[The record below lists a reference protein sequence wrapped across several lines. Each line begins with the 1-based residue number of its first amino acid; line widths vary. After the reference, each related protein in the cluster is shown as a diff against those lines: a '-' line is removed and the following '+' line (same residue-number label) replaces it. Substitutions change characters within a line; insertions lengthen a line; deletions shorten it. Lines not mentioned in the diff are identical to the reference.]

1 MRILASFLLLL
12 AICAGG
18 CKTPSKTKD
27 KEKKAALSKK
37 VKAGLREDTD
47 VDFEAFVG
55 RLKKAVAAHDVTT
68 LAGMMTTDF
77 GYSLKPEKS
86 GEGVFKYWDDQNL
99 WPELDGIL
107 TEKFV
112 KKGEFMVSPPQFA
125 DESLNYDGYRIGIRR
140 INGSWKFAY
149 FVNG

>member
-1 MRILASFLLLL
+1 MKIITCVLLLFAL
-12 AICAGG
+12 ALGG
-18 CKTPSKTKD
+18 CKTPSKVE
-27 KEKKAALSKK
+27 KEKKAALKK
-37 VKAGLREDTD
+37 KTKAELREDSD
-47 VDFEAFVG
+47 VDFQAFVG
-55 RLKKAVAAHDVTT
+55 RLRKAVAAHDINT
-68 LAGMMTTDF
+68 LAGMMTPDF

-86 GEGVFKYWDDQNL
+86 GEGVFKYWEDQNL

-107 TEKFV
+107 SEKFV
-112 KKGEFMVSPPQFA
+112 KKGDYMVSPPQFA